1 MYLAA
6 KLRLKLV
13 SIRLAP
19 YYVPIAADLVF
30 PRYTTYSEQ
39 VYCYHV
45 IHVRA
50 TERKKN
56 EEEDRE
62 RIRNGNSCR
71 KLTPATHAA
80 MHHIAR
86 CSCLKANLKNGG
98 RRFFPSLVRPSAKGN
113 ITYRFRGM

>member
-50 TERKKN
+50 IERKK
-56 EEEDRE
+56 
-62 RIRNGNSCR
+62 
-71 KLTPATHAA
+71 K
-80 MHHIAR
+80 
-86 CSCLKANLKNGG
+86 
-98 RRFFPSLVRPSAKGN
+98 
-113 ITYRFRGM
+113 

>member
-50 TERKKN
+50 IERKKN
-56 EEEDRE
+56 EEDRPRE
-62 RIRNGNSCR
+62 NQKWEFLPEINTRNACS
-71 KLTPATHAA
+71 HAPY
-80 MHHIAR
+80 R
-86 CSCLKANLKNGG
+86 
-98 RRFFPSLVRPSAKGN
+98 SLQLPEG
-113 ITYRFRGM
+113 